1 MITTTKKS
9 TIAVMIII
17 KTTILIIDSTV
28 RGKRKPNVGPLHY
41 IKEL

>member
-1 MITTTKKS
+1 MITTTKTS

-28 RGKRKPNVGPLHY
+28 IGKRKPNVGPLHY

>member
-1 MITTTKKS
+1 MITTKK
-9 TIAVMIII
+9 TMTVAVMITIE
-17 KTTILIIDSTV
+17 TTIIIV